1 MMTMNRQKTPRVVA
15 NPERTNF
22 TKLAVAAI
30 DFGTTYSG
38 FAYSFRSD
46 YQSDPLKVN
55 IRALFFRRSKAY

>member
-1 MMTMNRQKTPRVVA
+1 MMTMNKQKTSRETA
-15 NPERTNF
+15 CPERTKF

-46 YQSDPLKVN
+46 YQSTPLKVN
-55 IRALFFRRSKAY
+55 IRAQFFRTSLAY